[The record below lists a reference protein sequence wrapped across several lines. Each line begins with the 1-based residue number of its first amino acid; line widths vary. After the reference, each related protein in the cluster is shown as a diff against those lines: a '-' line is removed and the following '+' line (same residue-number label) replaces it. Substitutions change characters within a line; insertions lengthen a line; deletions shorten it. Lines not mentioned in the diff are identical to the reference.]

1 MDRIGI
7 IITAGGS
14 GKRMGS
20 QLPKQFI
27 EVDGTPILI
36 RTLQKLSDIPNSELV
51 LVLPKE
57 WISYWQELCQRHNC
71 TIVHK
76 VIEGG
81 NERFHSVRNGIEA
94 LEEVDYIAIHDGVRP
109 FVDTDIFERVFQ
121 AAKSTGAALP
131 AIKPVDSMREISESG
146 DNKIADRNRYVLV
159 QTPQI
164 FSSKMIRRAYEQP
177 FSTQFTDDASVVE
190 ACGHKITLV
199 EGTRQNIKITTED
212 DLQLAEF
219 IITRQQN

>member
-27 EVDGTPILI
+27 EVGGTPILI
-36 RTLQKLSDIPNSELV
+36 RTLQTLSDIPNSELV

-57 WISYWQELCQRHNC
+57 WISYWQELCQRHDC
-71 TIVHK
+71 TIAHK
-76 VIEGG
+76 IVEGG
-81 NERFHSVRNGIEA
+81 EERFFSVRNGIEA
-94 LEEVDYIAIHDGVRP
+94 LGEVDYIAIHDGVRP
-109 FVDTDIFERVFQ
+109 FVNGEMFERVFQ

-131 AIKPVDSMREISESG
+131 VIKPVDSMREISESG

-164 FSSKMIRRAYEQP
+164 FRSEVILRAYEQP
-177 FSTQFTDDASVVE
+177 FSTQFTDDASVAE
-190 ACGHKITLV
+190 ANGHKITLV
-199 EGTRQNIKITTED
+199 DGARQNIKITTED

-219 IITRQQN
+219 IIARQPK

>member
-1 MDRIGI
+1 MDRVGI

-27 EVDGTPILI
+27 EVGGTPILI
-36 RTLQKLSDIPNSELV
+36 RTLKRLSDIPNSELV
-51 LVLPKE
+51 LVLPNE
-57 WISYWQELCQRHNC
+57 WISYWQELCQQHNC

-76 VIEGG
+76 VVEGG
-81 NERFHSVRNGIEA
+81 GERFHSVRNGINA
-94 LEEVDYIAIHDGVRP
+94 LGEVDYIAIHDGVRP
-109 FVDTDIFERVFQ
+109 FVNVNLFERVFQ
-121 AAKSTGAALP
+121 AAKSSGAALP

-164 FSSKMIRRAYEQP
+164 FRSEVIRRAYEQP
-177 FSTQFTDDASVVE
+177 YSAQFTDDASVVE
-190 ACGHKITLV
+190 SCGHKITLV
-199 EGTRQNIKITTED
+199 EGERQNIKITTED
-212 DLQLAEF
+212 DLLLAEF
-219 IITRQQN
+219 IITRQ

>member
-1 MDRIGI
+1 
-7 IITAGGS
+7 
-14 GKRMGS
+14 
-20 QLPKQFI
+20 
-27 EVDGTPILI
+27 
-36 RTLQKLSDIPNSELV
+36 
-51 LVLPKE
+51 
-57 WISYWQELCQRHNC
+57 
-71 TIVHK
+71 
-76 VIEGG
+76 
-81 NERFHSVRNGIEA
+81 
-94 LEEVDYIAIHDGVRP
+94 
-109 FVDTDIFERVFQ
+109 
-121 AAKSTGAALP
+121 
-131 AIKPVDSMREISESG
+131 MREISESG